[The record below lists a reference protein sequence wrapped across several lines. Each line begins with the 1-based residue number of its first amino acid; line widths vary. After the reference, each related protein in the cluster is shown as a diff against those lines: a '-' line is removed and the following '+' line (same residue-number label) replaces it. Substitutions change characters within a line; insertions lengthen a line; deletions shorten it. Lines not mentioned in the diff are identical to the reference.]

1 MVDINTMVNVG
12 IFIFFAAVVTFGA
25 TFTFMFVKKNKKY
38 AQFVCVI
45 WRKDGFGQLVQE
57 SDRAGV
63 FVDKVTN
70 NKRLYLK
77 KANVGL
83 DPDNI
88 PYLSAGRSKFVYLY
102 RTGLKNFRYIQP
114 VITDKYV
121 SLKVGEED
129 VNWALNDYE
138 RVKKAFAKK
147 DVLKE
152 MLPYIVFSLLIIA
165 FLVMVV
171 FILKKF
177 DVLVAVSEN
186 LKTVASSLAQA
197 NSGTTVLQ

>member
-1 MVDINTMVNVG
+1 MAAINTMVNIG
-12 IFIFFAAVVTFGA
+12 IFIFLAAVVTFAA
-25 TFTFMFVKKNKKY
+25 TFTVMFVKKNKKY
-38 AQFVCVI
+38 SQFICVI
-45 WRKDGFGQLVQE
+45 WKKDGFGQLVQE

-63 FVDKVTN
+63 FVDKITN

-88 PYLSAGRSKFVYLY
+88 PYIPSGKIKFIYLY
-102 RTGLKNFRYIQP
+102 RTGLKNFRYIRP
-114 VITDKYV
+114 VISD
-121 SLKVGEED
+121 SHINLKVGEED

-147 DVLKE
+147 DMLKE
-152 MLPYIVFSLLIIA
+152 MLPYAIFALLVIA

-177 DVLVAVSEN
+177 DVLAEVASE
-186 LKTVASSLAQA
+186 LKTAAASIAQA
-197 NSGTTVLQ
+197 KSGTTVLP